1 MPRRKYDIEYLN
13 VFVLENKISLTKDY
27 SKDNV
32 TSSTVIYAKCIN
44 CDKSM
49 VEKSF
54 YKLVTNKTFGCT
66 SCLKDISR
74 ERYKKTC
81 IERFGC
87 ENPFQNYDIKEKM
100 KKTNIQRFG
109 CEYPTQNTEVREK
122 SKKTNMER
130 FGCEYSSQNAEVR
143 EKVKKTNLEKFGCE
157 NPTQNTEVREKCKK
171 TYLINYGV
179 EHPSQ
184 IPHVKEQKFNI
195 SMTKTREI
203 DDEAVIE
210 KVEEA
215 LYKISDAAIE
225 SMEDGTVFVNVFAE
239 GKY

>member
-54 YKLVTNKTFGCT
+54 YKLVTNKNFGCT

-87 ENPFQNYDIKEKM
+87 ENPFQNYDIKEKK

-109 CEYPTQNTEVREK
+109 CEHAL
-122 SKKTNMER
+122 
-130 FGCEYSSQNAEVR
+130 QNAEVR
-143 EKVKKTNLEKFGCE
+143 EKAKQTNLEKFGCE
-157 NPTQNTEVREKCKK
+157 NPFQNDEIKEHIKK
-171 TYLINYGV
+171 KN
-179 EHPSQ
+179 
-184 IPHVKEQKFNI
+184 
-195 SMTKTREI
+195 M
-203 DDEAVIE
+203 
-210 KVEEA
+210 
-215 LYKISDAAIE
+215 
-225 SMEDGTVFVNVFAE
+225 
-239 GKY
+239 